1 MKIEGEPVYCEAG
14 EFVLCK
20 DKPSHAILG
29 TYLATHIGQISRVNL
44 NEYVVV
50 FYDES
55 FPEFLAKHYF
65 KNDGNYHIKKFNKN
79 KILLHSSNRRDIESI
94 LVGKRFDL

>member
-1 MKIEGEPVYCEAG
+1 MKIQGEPVYCEAG

-20 DKPSHAILG
+20 ESIGDKIMTS
-29 TYLATHIGQISRVNL
+29 YLATHIGQISTVVK

-50 FYDES
+50 FYDEN

-65 KNDGNYHIKKFNKN
+65 KNDGNYHIKRFNKN
-79 KILLHSSNRRDIESI
+79 KIVFHSSNRRSIESM